1 MSPDPATLSTR
12 AQHCLAELG
21 WTTWTQGD
29 VLGWGNHNSATHVL
43 NEDQQEA
50 VLLVEHDR
58 TLLPYPAGCPDGLS
72 HLESG
77 VQIRHVLGQ
86 AGMAVPQTIV
96 PPNTWSGG
104 TAMVLSRVP
113 GRDVGQWLAEQRP
126 MDARK
131 LGKEVAHLVS
141 RSGVLG
147 QADPAHATGWGRH
160 LYGSPGPH
168 QSCLEAFHAW
178 IAPLRGLRH
187 DVGMRLGHL
196 EWRAWLWLRR
206 VERKTLIW
214 DVGDRNVML
223 EDTPQGLRVAGLVD
237 QVDLWSGDPLFVP
250 GACWALFGDL
260 GGGDSLAY
268 EAGWH
273 DAWEQHAEQWRRA
286 HLWRVGALA
295 RQLGKAWRKEGSP
308 PAAQLAQWMA
318 ACDQLLEEGDL

>member
-21 WTTWTQGD
+21 WTTWTAGD
-29 VLGWGNHNSATHVL
+29 VLGWGSHSSAIHVV
-43 NEDQQEA
+43 NEGQQDG

-58 TLLPYPAGCPDGLS
+58 TLFPHPAGCPDGLS

-77 VQIRHVLGQ
+77 VQIRRVLGQ
-86 AGMAVPQTIV
+86 SGLSVPQTIV
-96 PPNTWSGG
+96 PPNMWSGG

-126 MDARK
+126 MDARA
-131 LGKEVAHLVS
+131 LGRDVARLVS
-141 RSGVLG
+141 RSGTLA
-147 QADPAHATGWGRH
+147 QAHPAHATGWGRH
-160 LYGSPGPH
+160 LYGEVGPH

-196 EWRAWLWLRR
+196 EWRAMLWLRR
-206 VERKTLIW
+206 VERQTLIW

-223 EDTPQGLRVAGLVD
+223 EDTAQGLRVAGLVD
-237 QVDLWSGDPLFVP
+237 QVDLWSGDPMFVP
-250 GACWALFGDL
+250 GACWALFGGL

-273 DAWEQHAEQWRRA
+273 DAWEQHAGQWRRA
-286 HLWRVGALA
+286 HLWRVGTLA
-295 RQLGKAWRKEGSP
+295 RQLGKTWRKEGGP
-308 PAAQLAQWMA
+308 PSAQLAQWIA
-318 ACDQLLEEGDL
+318 ACDQLLEEVDL